1 VGKLYGSLAVLVLV
15 FSAAMC
21 FITLGVY
28 DLTWWWS
35 VIGVGIL
42 VVFVALGG
50 LLIPAARKQVAEED
64 EKTANGIMQLFGAFL
79 MTEFLVMAL
88 ICWILGNRSLHGNNA
103 YQTLGLLIFLALLGA
118 GAQGVVVT
126 FARWLYFRNE
136 VVAAHRAARIAR
148 AAHEPTPAH

>member
-21 FITLGVY
+21 FITLGVH

-42 VVFVALGG
+42 LVFAALGG
-50 LLIPAARKQVAEED
+50 LLVPAARKQVAEED
-64 EKTANGIMQLFGAFL
+64 KKTANAVMQLFGAFL

-88 ICWILGNRSLHGNNA
+88 ICWIVGNRSFNGNNA
-103 YQTLGLLIFLALLGA
+103 YQVLGLLIFLALLGA
-118 GAQGVVVT
+118 GAQGIVVT

-136 VVAAHRAARIAR
+136 VVAAHRAARIAQ

>member
-1 VGKLYGSLAVLVLV
+1 MGKLYGSLAVLVLV
-15 FSAAMC
+15 FSAAMS

-35 VIGVGIL
+35 VIGVAIL
-42 VVFVALGG
+42 VVFAALGG
-50 LLIPAARKQVAEED
+50 LLIPSARKGVAEED
-64 EKTANGIMQLFGAFL
+64 KKTANGIMQLFGAFL

-88 ICWILGNRSLHGNNA
+88 ICWILGNRTLHGNNA
-103 YQTLGLLIFLALLGA
+103 YQVLGLLIFLALLGV

-136 VVAAHRAARIAR
+136 VVAADRAARVAQ
-148 AAHEPTPAH
+148 AGPELTPAH